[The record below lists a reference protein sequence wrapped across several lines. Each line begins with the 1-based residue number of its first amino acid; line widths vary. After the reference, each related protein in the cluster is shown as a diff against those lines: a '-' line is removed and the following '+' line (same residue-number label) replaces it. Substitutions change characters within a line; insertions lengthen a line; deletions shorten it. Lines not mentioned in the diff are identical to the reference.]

1 MRGDF
6 TRNTFDSNR
15 AYSGVL
21 MQQGRVQL
29 DADWNEQLA
38 IQRHQDRTTR
48 RDVIGPT
55 GTPEGA
61 DGEAPGFRIVTSADG
76 TNLVVEPGR
85 YYLDGVLVENVEP
98 VMVLDPAPSETRPRQ
113 PHVADPPGATGAP
126 EPGIYLVYL
135 HVFERHV
142 TFLED
147 GSLREVALGGPDH
160 ATRTLTC
167 WQVALLPVEDALAGL
182 PEGGETSSGGFPAV
196 PCDLPIP
203 AWDALVAPPTATLA
217 ARATPGE
224 DSDDACV
231 VPPSAG
237 YRGPENQLYRVEVFT
252 SGDAGAATFVWSR
265 ENGSVAATWVSSE
278 DNVITVSRNT
288 TDTVLGFEN
297 DDWIELC
304 ADHVELADPNVADP
318 GRLLV
323 QIAAITD
330 DEIQLRTLDSG
341 LGGPGSPT
349 DAQVDIANFPSRP
362 IVRRWDGTDG
372 AAIIPADGSWVA
384 LEDGVE
390 VQFGPG
396 PFVSG
401 QYWLIPARTATRDVE
416 WPVDGGG
423 APEPRGPRGVEHLYA
438 RLAMVQVG
446 EDGAITV
453 LSDCRDTF
461 TPLALQD
468 LRSLRY
474 LGGDG
479 LLHRPFVPVGELR
492 AGVFVGSEPQE
503 GVAVR
508 FEVLDT
514 TDAFLAEAETAGTGT
529 LVLDVLTD
537 ADGVA
542 RAWATVTATRVGTLR
557 VRASR
562 VGDDDEASPP
572 FVHYRSDL
580 DIELVSC
587 GCWLGTAAAGA
598 TLSRPIEL
606 RAVHRGHLGCPSVRV
621 ELTLVGGGR
630 LTFPDGSTI
639 VSATGAR
646 NVDAE
651 GRLSASWTLGT
662 TGMQRVSARIVDE
675 DGQPV
680 GEPVCFEAV
689 IAEREL
695 AYLGGDGQF
704 ATSRTVLKP
713 FLTAVLENGAP
724 VQGVSV
730 QYEVTEGSATLS
742 SSSTSSGS
750 ASTLTVATDA
760 DGVAAAYATL
770 TASRDVYVRA
780 RRLDGSGTAREPAV
794 WFLVQVTSS
803 SATTTTTAVAVD
815 GIEIL
820 DGDGALVDTV
830 VGVGDTILWWD
841 LARELRARTE
851 GRIDAARVG
860 NPPIEVSLGLPA
872 VFGKSTLPGLQWLRL
887 DGDRG
892 LGADGRVSFRPE
904 GAVGTW
910 IGSTTDPR
918 RQIGRSTLAARLVL
932 RGDFRWSGTATT
944 RAGRTG
950 LDPNPADR
958 VGDLVLEVK
967 VELPGDDP
975 LRGFTG
981 EPIRQRFPIVPTV
994 AELVKGVALTG
1005 FDTGGSTGAGEL
1017 PVGNTVGRARTGAAR
1032 ATAGNAA
1039 VTLSY
1044 DRDDR
1049 RYRVGAR
1056 GRGEAVDLAWS
1067 ASLGAYAARVGTRA
1081 WVFENLPRIA
1091 R

>member
-6 TRNTFDSNR
+6 TRNTFDSTR

-21 MQQGRVQL
+21 MQQGRVQI

-48 RDVIGPT
+48 RDEIGPT

-61 DGEAPGFRIVTSADG
+61 DGEAPGFRISASADG

-98 VMVLDPAPSETRPRQ
+98 VMVFQPGPTETRPRQ
-113 PHVADPPGATGAP
+113 PHVADPPGVSATL

-135 HVFERHV
+135 HVFERHL

-147 GSLREVALGGPDH
+147 GSIREVALGGPDH

-167 WQVALLPVEDALAGL
+167 WQVALLPIEDAGGSP
-182 PEGGETSSGGFPAV
+182 PEGGEGSSGGVPAA
-196 PCDLPIP
+196 PCDLAIP

-224 DSDDACV
+224 DSDDVCV

-252 SGDAGAATFVWSR
+252 SGDAGTATFVWSR
-265 ENGSVAATWVSSE
+265 ENGAVAASWVSSE
-278 DNVITVSRNT
+278 DNVITISRNT

-297 DDWIELC
+297 DDWIELT

-330 DEIQLRTLDSG
+330 DTIQLRTLDSG

-349 DAQVDIANFPSRP
+349 NAQVDRANFPSRP
-362 IVRRWDGTDG
+362 IVRRWDGADG
-372 AAIIPADGSWVA
+372 AATIPADGSWVA

-390 VQFGPG
+390 VRFGPG

-416 WPVDGGG
+416 WPVDEGGN
-423 APEPRGPRGVEHLYA
+423 PVPRGPRGVEHLYA
-438 RLAMVQVG
+438 RLAMVEVG
-446 EDGAITV
+446 EDGVITV

-492 AGVFVGSEPQE
+492 AGVFVGDEPQE

-514 TDAFLAEAETAGTGT
+514 TDAFLAETDTATTGT

-542 RAWATVTATRVGTLR
+542 RAWATVTATRVSTLR

-562 VGDDDEASPP
+562 VGEDDQARPP
-572 FVHYRSDL
+572 FLHYRSDL
-580 DIELVSC
+580 DIELVAC
-587 GCWLGTAAAGA
+587 GCCLGTASAGA

-606 RAVHRGHLGCPSVRV
+606 RAVHRGHLGCPAVRV
-621 ELTLVGGGR
+621 EFELVGGGR
-630 LTFPDGSTI
+630 LSFSDGSTI
-639 VSATGAR
+639 VSARGGR
-646 NVDAE
+646 NVDPD
-651 GRLSASWTLGT
+651 GRLSARWTLG
-662 TGMQRVSARIVDE
+662 GSGAQRVSARIVDE
-675 DGQPV
+675 DGKPV
-680 GEPVCFEAV
+680 GEPVCFEAL

-695 AYLGGDGQF
+695 AYLGGDGQL
-704 ATSRTVLKP
+704 ATRREVPKP
-713 FLTAVLENGAP
+713 FLTVVRENGVP
-724 VQGVSV
+724 VPGVSV

-742 SSSTSSGS
+742 AQSSDRGT
-750 ASTLTVATDA
+750 ASTLTVVTDA

-770 TASRDVYVRA
+770 AAARDLYVRA
-780 RRLDGSGTAREPAV
+780 RWLDESGTPREPAV
-794 WFLVQVTSS
+794 RFLVQVASPS
-803 SATTTTTAVAVD
+803 KPTTAASVSVE

-820 DGDGALVDTV
+820 DEDGVLVGAAVGAGDILLWPDVGRALRV
-830 VGVGDTILWWD
+830 
-841 LARELRARTE
+841 RTE
-851 GRIDAARVG
+851 GGVDAARVG
-860 NPPIEVSLGLPA
+860 SPPIELSLGIPA
-872 VFGKSTLPGLQWLRL
+872 VSGTSTLPGLQWLRL

-892 LGADGRVSFRPE
+892 LGTDGRVSFRPDA
-904 GAVGTW
+904 AVGAW
-910 IGSTTDPR
+910 VEAMADPR
-918 RQIGRSTLAARLVL
+918 RQFGRSTLAARLLL
-932 RGDFRWSGTATT
+932 RGDFRWAGTATT
-944 RAGRTG
+944 RARRTG
-950 LDPNPADR
+950 TNPNPADR
-958 VGDLVLEVK
+958 VGDLLLELV

-975 LRGFTG
+975 LLGFNG
-981 EPIRQRFPIVPTV
+981 ELIRQRFPTAPTV
-994 AELVKGVALTG
+994 TALLKGVKLADIDL
-1005 FDTGGSTGAGEL
+1005 GATTDRREL
-1017 PVGNTVGRARTGAAR
+1017 PVEPRRDRASPRSE
-1032 ATAGNAA
+1032 A
-1039 VTLSY
+1039 VTLRY
-1044 DRDDR
+1044 DLNAR
-1049 RYRVGAR
+1049 RYRLRANS
-1056 GRGEAVDLAWS
+1056 ESSELDLAWS
-1067 ASLGAYAARVGTRA
+1067 TSRGAYAVRAGARA
-1081 WVFENLPRIA
+1081 WVFEDLPRIA